1 MDPVLEGTVGRK
13 SLNCVVF
20 GLRVKELI
28 ITFSLSLKSSL
39 RGTAREGLS
48 LGSCSALCRALGMF
62 LSSLSRPPE
71 EFITLKAPGRLV
83 LATFHRR

>member
-1 MDPVLEGTVGRK
+1 M
-13 SLNCVVF
+13 
-20 GLRVKELI
+20 
-28 ITFSLSLKSSL
+28 